1 MKISL
6 GILAICFGLSLAGCQ
21 GMASNP
27 STCLGD
33 GSVTWWV
40 LPNKEGVAKDTSTL
54 HNCNKTNPLSKV

>member
-6 GILAICFGLSLAGCQ
+6 GILAICYGLALAGCE
-21 GMASNP
+21 GMSSSP

-40 LPNKEGVAKDTSTL
+40 FPNKQGQAKDTASIK
-54 HNCNKTNPLSKV
+54 NCNKLNPLSKI